1 MNDKI
6 NIENNEI
13 SIIWKEFLNA
23 IEDFLEQRKSSDS
36 FNDII
41 GNGLSVFMKIPDAV
55 TASFYSLDEQSY
67 DFKHQRSI
75 PQISQEDIQILYDNA
90 IEDGLVGG
98 ALDTNSIIT
107 NFNEKNFKIKKTMVV
122 PLTVSKGVIGLV
134 IVNFTKNVE
143 PFSQLFF
150 KLCSLLGSLYATSI
164 ENYFVLEEIE
174 NSRELLE
181 QKIAARTLD
190 LSQSQR
196 ELNAILDTV
205 QTAILVV
212 DETNDSIFRLNPTA
226 EALIGTN
233 QDNIV
238 QKKSTDFLTKQAL
251 KKDDNNL
258 KNYESKLTNISGDV
272 LPILRSTSFLNF
284 GEIKY
289 RIESFLDISERKKY
303 EQALK
308 ETNTLLE
315 LKVKERTIDLQ
326 LLVHKLKDEI
336 LEREKAEKEV
346 RRMFEKEKEL
356 GELKSRFVT
365 MVSHE
370 FRTPL
375 TVIKSAAQM
384 VSKFKG
390 KLKPEDELNY
400 IYRIIKSV
408 DVMTDLIENV
418 LFMGKSK
425 KHQNDLKLN
434 EIIIEDFCFEI
445 IENTKLASEANRN
458 IIFENNTL
466 SPTFTTDIK
475 LLRLILTNLLS
486 NAVKYS
492 EDNTDIFLRVEE
504 KDDKLIYSVE
514 DQGIGIPL
522 EEQEKIFELFYR
534 ADNVGA
540 ISGTGLGMAVILE
553 SVKMLNGNLNLLSN
567 PGKGTIIDVTLPK
580 NIG

>member
-1 MNDKI
+1 MNEKI

-13 SIIWKEFLNA
+13 SIVWKEFLNA

-36 FNDII
+36 FYDII
-41 GNGLSVFMKIPDAV
+41 GKGLSVFMKIPDAV

-67 DFKHQRSI
+67 DFKHQKSL
-75 PQISQEDIQILYDNA
+75 PQLSKEDIQTLYDNA

-107 NFNEKNFKIKKTMVV
+107 NFNEKNFKINKTMVV

-134 IVNFTKNVE
+134 IVNFSKNVE

-238 QKKSTDFLTKQAL
+238 QKKSTDFLTKQSI

-434 EIIIEDFCFEI
+434 EIIIEDFCFEM
-445 IENTKLASEANRN
+445 IENTKLASDIDRN
-458 IIFENNTL
+458 IIFENKAL

-492 EDNTDIFLRVEE
+492 EDNTDVFLKVEE
-504 KDDKLIYSVE
+504 KNDDFIFSVE
-514 DQGIGIPL
+514 DQGIGIPV